1 MSSPTLPPPDKTM
14 SMSKVVKNGR
24 VITSEEVIKEKKKGL
39 KKMQVPPEKEPD
51 ETAVDF

>member
-1 MSSPTLPPPDKTM
+1 M
-14 SMSKVVKNGR
+14 SMSKVVKNAR
-24 VITSEEVIKEKKKGL
+24 VITSEEVIKEIKEKEKKKGL